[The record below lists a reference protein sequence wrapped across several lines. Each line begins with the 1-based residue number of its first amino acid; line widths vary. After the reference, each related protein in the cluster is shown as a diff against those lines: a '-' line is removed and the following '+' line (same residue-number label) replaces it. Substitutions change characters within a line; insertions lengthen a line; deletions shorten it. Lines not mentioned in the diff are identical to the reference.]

1 VTLFA
6 VLGTLAIVAIAM
18 GLPRW
23 LELRRS
29 RRRSEEVDPFHDPL
43 TLLPNRLWL
52 LRRLDQA
59 LARARRHGYVVAVL
73 ALDIY
78 RFGSINNRMGHDWGD
93 AVLRR
98 VAQRL
103 REVAREE
110 DTVIRLDGDQFAV
123 LLEDLTDAHSPAR
136 VAQRILD
143 SFRRPLDI
151 GGNEVLVSFG
161 IGVAVHF
168 SGEIAGREL
177 IRDASLA
184 MARAKKKG
192 SARFEVFD
200 PGLAKQAIRRL
211 GLEAE
216 LREAP
221 HRGETEVHYQPEVLL
236 ETGRI
241 IGMEALV
248 RWRHPV
254 HGLLGPD
261 QFIPVAE
268 ETGLIVPLG
277 RWVLKEACRTASD
290 LQRRSA
296 TPSGFRLSVNVSVR
310 QLQADANFLEFV
322 ADVLADL
329 GLASRHLVIEVTET
343 AEEMEPVA
351 PVLEQ
356 FRVMGIGVAVDDFG
370 TGYSSL
376 SRLKSLPVNIVK
388 IDQRFVRG
396 IRDPAD
402 LAIVRSIVDLA
413 EVLGLDVTAEG
424 IETRSQLEAVRS
436 ARCTR
441 GQGYYFSK
449 PVPEDQLESMLTT
462 GVLPLVRQSESWHV

>member
-1 VTLFA
+1 MTLFA
-6 VLGTLAIVAIAM
+6 ILGTLVIVSVAT

-29 RRRSEEVDPFHDPL
+29 RRREAEIDPFHDPL
-43 TLLPNRLWL
+43 THLPNRAWM

-59 LARARRHGYVVAVL
+59 LSRARRHGHIVAVV
-73 ALDIY
+73 ALDID

-103 REVAREE
+103 QEVAREE
-110 DTVIRLDGDQFAV
+110 DTVIRLDGDQFAI
-123 LLEDLTDAHSPAR
+123 LLEDLTDGHSPAR

-143 SFRRPLDI
+143 TFRRPVDV

-168 SGEIAGREL
+168 SGEISGREL
-177 IRDASLA
+177 LRDASLA
-184 MARAKKKG
+184 MGRAKKKG

-221 HRGETEVHYQPEVLL
+221 HRGEMVVHYQPDVLL
-236 ETGRI
+236 ESGRI

-248 RWRHPV
+248 RWRHPT
-254 HGLLGPD
+254 HGLLSPD

-277 RWVLKEACRTASD
+277 RWVLKESCRAASD
-290 LQRRSA
+290 LQRRGV

-310 QLQADANFLEFV
+310 QLQADADFLDFV
-322 ADVLADL
+322 ADVTADL

-343 AEEMEPVA
+343 VQEMEPVA

-356 FRVMGIGVAVDDFG
+356 FRVMGVGVAVDDFG

-424 IETRSQLEAVRS
+424 IETRSQLEAVRAS
-436 ARCTR
+436 NCTR

-462 GVLPLVRQSESWHV
+462 GVLPLVRQSEAWRV